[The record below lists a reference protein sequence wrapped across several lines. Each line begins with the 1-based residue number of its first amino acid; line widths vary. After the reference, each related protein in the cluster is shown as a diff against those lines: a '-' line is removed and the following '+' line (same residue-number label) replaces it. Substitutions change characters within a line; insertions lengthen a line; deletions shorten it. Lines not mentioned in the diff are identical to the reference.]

1 MWRMEKGG
9 EGHGEEERR
18 MVTRFSI
25 DRHAAAICG
34 EHQARL
40 NILISL
46 SESANAGP
54 FE

>member
-1 MWRMEKGG
+1 MWRTEKGG
-9 EGHGEEERR
+9 EGHGEDERL

-34 EHQARL
+34 KHQARL

>member
-1 MWRMEKGG
+1 MRRLGKGG
-9 EGHGEEERR
+9 EGHGGEERR
-18 MVTRFSI
+18 AVTRFSI

-34 EHQARL
+34 KRQARL

-54 FE
+54 FQ

>member
-25 DRHAAAICG
+25 DRHAAAICSK
-34 EHQARL
+34 HQARL